1 MFDIWKYFQSPFH
14 TREDSTGR
22 HDTALTQLQQGRQL
36 LQNRKQI
43 ASREGFT
50 GANGTASTDTHE
62 NSIQTVLDNLETK
75 HDEFIEKIQRL
86 SLLESIYHTKL
97 DEYRKRMNSGIAGK
111 NIQIGET
118 IYYITK
124 YGYYREYGTSSSVAW
139 VNRNSRCVHEGDP
152 IPQQTSI
159 DRLDVL
165 AGPPME
171 EKTVCGY
178 EGDHVRYNNQVA
190 YVKMNGEVLLYT
202 NPLQP
207 GDVSGCAVDPA
218 DIKDVDEATWTGLMA
233 DLVDNM
239 FENTKCGIESL
250 DIHTPDGT
258 PVKDEIA
265 KLVPKIKEMAQTIQR
280 ELSNIQPLMASMNNM
295 DAEQKAKFSIYSQE
309 LNQITDNYQN
319 DYTLDALHENMF
331 IMERQQ
337 YYQYIVYFV
346 IIMICF
352 GLLYYLAQSIG
363 GVAKQITESVQFVGD
378 NVGRFGRGAPRQSVL
393 RREAKDASAFG
404 GVGFNMESLN
414 PFSSPS
420 SPSSPKMASP
430 VRPTRPIPPK
440 PQEIVNK
447 ISSPVQSFRN
457 LF

>member
-14 TREDSTGR
+14 TREESTGR

-36 LQNRKQI
+36 LHNRKQI

-50 GANGTASTDTHE
+50 GANSATGTDTHE
-62 NSIQTVLDNLETK
+62 ISLQTALDNLETI
-75 HDEFIEKIQRL
+75 HDQFMEKIQRL

-97 DEYRKRMNSGIAGK
+97 DEYRTRMNSGIAGK
-111 NIQIGET
+111 NILIGET

-139 VNRNSRCVHEGDP
+139 VNRNSRCGGGGDP
-152 IPQQTSI
+152 IPQTTSI

-165 AGPPME
+165 PGPPME
-171 EKTVCGY
+171 ETSVCGY
-178 EGDHVRYNNQVA
+178 EGKHVRYNGQVA
-190 YVKMNGEVLLYT
+190 YVKMNGEVLLYV

-207 GDVSGCAVDPA
+207 GDVSGCAVDPTTIE
-218 DIKDVDEATWTGLMA
+218 DLDEATWTGLMT
-233 DLVDNM
+233 DLIGNM
-239 FENTKCGIESL
+239 SEDTKCKIDSL

-265 KLVPKIKEMAQTIQR
+265 KLIPDISGMAQTIQR
-280 ELSNIQPLMASMNNM
+280 ELAKIQPLMTSMNNV
-295 DAEQKAKFSIYSQE
+295 DVEQKAKFSKYSQE
-309 LNQITDNYQN
+309 LNQITDTYQN
-319 DYTLDALHENMF
+319 DYTLDALHETMF
-331 IMERQQ
+331 IAERQQ

-346 IIMICF
+346 LLIVCF

-404 GVGFNMESLN
+404 GVGFTMNSLN
-414 PFSSPS
+414 PFSSASSS
-420 SPSSPKMASP
+420 SPSPVKPPKMSTPNAKPNASP
-430 VRPTRPIPPK
+430 APKRTSPI
-440 PQEIVNK
+440 QRIT
-447 ISSPVQSFRN
+447 S